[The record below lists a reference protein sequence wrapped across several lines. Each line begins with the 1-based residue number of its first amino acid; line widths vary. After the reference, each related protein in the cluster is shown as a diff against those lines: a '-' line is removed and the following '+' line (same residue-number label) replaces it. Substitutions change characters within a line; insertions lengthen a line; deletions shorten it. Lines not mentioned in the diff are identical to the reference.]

1 MVGVVLS
8 CGFSDFLKIPAC
20 GFPVLTP
27 QRGRPRLLL
36 MDYVPCW
43 MTSNSAPR
51 SIAVGH
57 VQMIFA
63 E

>member
-1 MVGVVLS
+1 MVAVVLS
-8 CGFSDFLKIPAC
+8 CGFSDFLKILAG
-20 GFPVLTP
+20 GFLVLTP

-36 MDYVPCW
+36 MDFVPCW
-43 MTSNSAPR
+43 MTSNSTPM